1 LAPPP
6 TSGRIE
12 TYDSEL
18 RKGNSKVIA
27 EAAINAAQGIK
38 RE

>member
-18 RKGNSKVIA
+18 KGNSKVIA